1 MFGFGIRLMLKIK
14 FGLKLIG
21 WFSLIEFKLKA
32 RGIASTQKAVLQD
45 ILNTS
50 KDTEFGK
57 KYHFGAILDE
67 KLQEDLLN
75 NFQKIVP
82 VSEHSNFEFYIER
95 CKSGHVDVLF
105 PAKPKFFVT
114 AYSVLNKPK
123 WIPISNKYYQEVFY
137 RINAVWFYN
146 LLKIN
151 SKTFNGPMIP
161 ALSGCVSGTTLN
173 GTVYTSA
180 PAYTQKEAPFFLQSL
195 FAFPPEVFS
204 IEDPIARY
212 YTILR
217 FSLEKDIHLLVAQNP
232 IYLQEMQL
240 CLDTYLED
248 LIIDIQKGS
257 LSDKIS
263 IQESLRESLELRLKA
278 NPKRA
283 MLLENL
289 KKEHSRLLP
298 KMCWPNLQIVTLW
311 KTGNAKYFYEQ
322 IKSDYPSS
330 CVFIEQ
336 GYNVAECEMGVVLDP
351 KLDSTVLFPHKN
363 FFEFVREKDLNKE
376 FPRYFLLHEVKE
388 EEVYSVFVTTHSGL
402 YRYALHDLIRV
413 KGFYNNVPTIE
424 FVRKQNGFVSIMDEE
439 LRETQFIQAVC
450 QVEIELAKKTSFFIG
465 FADLKNQCY
474 HFYFEFFD
482 QKLTKAFVERF
493 VSRVDFILKSKN
505 LKYAIKRNSGSLS
518 KPKAYLLQPYS
529 YEVFKSRIIEQ
540 KMYKDEFRLYLLL
553 QDDLRH
559 AMIQKLIKKKHY

>member
-180 PAYTQKEAPFFLQSL
+180 PAYTQKEAPFFFTITFCFSSRGVFYRRSYSSL
-195 FAFPPEVFS
+195 L
-204 IEDPIARY
+204 Y
-212 YTILR
+212 
-217 FSLEKDIHLLVAQNP
+217 
-232 IYLQEMQL
+232 
-240 CLDTYLED
+240 
-248 LIIDIQKGS
+248 
-257 LSDKIS
+257 
-263 IQESLRESLELRLKA
+263 
-278 NPKRA
+278 
-283 MLLENL
+283 
-289 KKEHSRLLP
+289 
-298 KMCWPNLQIVTLW
+298 
-311 KTGNAKYFYEQ
+311 
-322 IKSDYPSS
+322 YPSIFFRKRHPFVGGS
-330 CVFIEQ
+330 KSYLPTRNAIVS
-336 GYNVAECEMGVVLDP
+336 GYLSRRFDYRYS
-351 KLDSTVLFPHKN
+351 KR
-363 FFEFVREKDLNKE
+363 FFE
-376 FPRYFLLHEVKE
+376 
-388 EEVYSVFVTTHSGL
+388 
-402 YRYALHDLIRV
+402 
-413 KGFYNNVPTIE
+413 
-424 FVRKQNGFVSIMDEE
+424 
-439 LRETQFIQAVC
+439 
-450 QVEIELAKKTSFFIG
+450 
-465 FADLKNQCY
+465 
-474 HFYFEFFD
+474 
-482 QKLTKAFVERF
+482 
-493 VSRVDFILKSKN
+493 
-505 LKYAIKRNSGSLS
+505 
-518 KPKAYLLQPYS
+518 
-529 YEVFKSRIIEQ
+529 
-540 KMYKDEFRLYLLL
+540 
-553 QDDLRH
+553 
-559 AMIQKLIKKKHY
+559 